1 MPTQAYVHL
10 VSADSSLL
18 VTLVKDFLS
27 VDNIEFINM
36 LLIGTV
42 MLVITANEG
51 VTCHIGSRWWIL
63 HFLVLGLRNYC

>member
-18 VTLVKDFLS
+18 VTLVEDFLS

-51 VTCHIGSRWWIL
+51 VTRHIGSRWWIL